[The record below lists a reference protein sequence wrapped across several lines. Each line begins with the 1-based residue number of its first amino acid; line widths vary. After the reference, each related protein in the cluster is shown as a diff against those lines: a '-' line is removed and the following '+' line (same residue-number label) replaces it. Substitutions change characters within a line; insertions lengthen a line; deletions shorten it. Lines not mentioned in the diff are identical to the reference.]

1 MDKILKAFEWLAYYA
16 TGEFVLKSRPNG
28 GSVIILRSLLVSA
41 ILFLFAI
48 IVSEITHKNTIFPI
62 QFSLN
67 EFANVVH
74 EKLEWL
80 AALIGFCYLALY
92 SRFASQWSYLADLY
106 NRIMQ
111 SRADNADS
119 NSFYTY
125 DEKKKLSQLCQREQI
140 YAYWMAGFIHDARD
154 LHLSDKDSYKSVIE
168 SMLKLPG
175 VSEALGEHDCS
186 DSDSCESKPS

>member
-16 TGEFVLKSRPNG
+16 TGEFVLKNRPNS
-28 GSVIILRSLLVSA
+28 GSIIIFRSLWVSIILFICA
-41 ILFLFAI
+41 ITL
-48 IVSEITHKNTIFPI
+48 SEITNKKTIFPF

-67 EFANVVH
+67 ELATAIH
-74 EKLEWL
+74 EKLEWF
-80 AALIGFCYLALY
+80 AAFIGFSYLALY

-119 NSFYTY
+119 NSLYTY
-125 DEKKKLSQLCQREQI
+125 DEKKKLSKLSQREQI
-140 YAYWMAGFIHDARD
+140 YAYWLAGFIHDARD

-186 DSDSCESKPS
+186 DSDSCESKSS